1 MKEVFWM
8 NNKGQSLITFVLL
21 LPIVIFLI
29 AYILDSASGYLE
41 KSKLDGSVANNLKI
55 ILNNNLRD
63 VEEIQK
69 VLKENEPNADIYVI
83 IKEDKIKI
91 DVKLLRKGFFQ
102 NNKLELSYC
111 GDYQDKEM
119 NKCG

>member
-1 MKEVFWM
+1 M

-63 VEEIQK
+63 IEEIQK